1 MTKGG
6 TEMLQVRLQILV
18 KTLMLTGIKCDMDKE
33 TENVET
39 EINAGKKKKVWLF
52 IHLTTE
58 IK

>member
-39 EINAGKKKKVWLF
+39 EINAGKKKKKYGFLF
-52 IHLTTE
+52 T
-58 IK
+58 